1 MQDLW
6 GNSIPV
12 LELKGVEIMSKK
24 SSFKVD
30 KVTGQLGQVAYWSRR
45 AITALT
51 LFVFVMM
58 MLNPT
63 AIAYGDDG
71 GPPTEEAASNLVGI
85 FTDLGKLAI
94 KVIYALVMI
103 VFAVGTV
110 KSGLGAQAAQAFGA
124 TGRVSLEMMNLVG
137 GIVIFGIAIM
147 TLPLA
152 NMIIDTVTEKLFMG
166 GFSVD
171 INNPFAP

>member
-1 MQDLW
+1 
-6 GNSIPV
+6 
-12 LELKGVEIMSKK
+12 MSKK
-24 SSFKVD
+24 NNFNVD
-30 KVTGQLGQVAYWSRR
+30 KVLERLTHAEYWARK
-45 AITALT
+45 AIMALVI
-51 LFVFVMM
+51 FAFVMFA
-58 MLNPT
+58 LNPS
-63 AIAYGDDG
+63 AVAYGDDG
-71 GPPTEEAASNLVGI
+71 GPPTDEAASNLVGI

-152 NMIIDTVTEKLFMG
+152 NMIIDTVTDKLFMG
-166 GFSVD
+166 GFSVE

>member
-1 MQDLW
+1 
-6 GNSIPV
+6 
-12 LELKGVEIMSKK
+12 MSKK
-24 SSFKVD
+24 NNFNVD
-30 KVTGQLGQVAYWSRR
+30 KVLERLTHAEYWARK
-45 AITALT
+45 AIMALVI
-51 LFVFVMM
+51 FAFVMFA
-58 MLNPT
+58 LNPS

-71 GPPTEEAASNLVGI
+71 GPPTDEAASNLVGI

-152 NMIIDTVTEKLFMG
+152 NMIIDTVTDKLFMG
-166 GFSVD
+166 GFSVE